1 MTSSRFVLIG
11 DPVEHSLSPVM
22 HRAAYAAL
30 GLPHRYELLLA
41 PDEASVR
48 EAVGEV
54 RSGRIAGANVT
65 VPWKTLALEL
75 ADSANQRARAA
86 GACNVLARRDSGVA
100 AFNTD
105 MLALDEELARLSPRA
120 KTLVVLGGGGA
131 ARAVIATARSRG
143 VAEVIV
149 TTRRPEQ
156 AGELA
161 ALGATAFP
169 WPDADGVEWAAIWS
183 RADVVVQATSAGLE
197 SPVAAQNIA
206 DLVAWD
212 QLKPEAVAYDLCYVP
227 RITPF
232 LERARA
238 HALRNADGLEM
249 LVLQAAHAFEI
260 WLGTRPALDVM
271 RQAALVHLGEVS

>member
-11 DPVEHSLSPVM
+11 DPVEHSLSPVL
-22 HRAAYAAL
+22 HHAAYASL
-30 GLPHRYELLLA
+30 GLPHRYELLRA

-48 EAVGEV
+48 QAVDEV

-75 ADSANQRARAA
+75 ADGADRRARAA

-105 MLALDEELARLSPRA
+105 MLALDEELARLAPRA
-120 KTLVVLGGGGA
+120 KTLVVIGGGGA
-131 ARAVIATARSRG
+131 ARAVIATARARG

-156 AGELA
+156 AGDLV

-169 WPDADGVEWAAIWS
+169 WPDSDGVEWAAIWS

-197 SPVAAQNIA
+197 SSAAAEKVA
-206 DLVAWD
+206 DVVAWGE
-212 QLKPEAVAYDLCYVP
+212 LKPEAVAYDLCYVP

-238 HALRNADGLEM
+238 RALCIADGLEM
-249 LVLQAAHAFEI
+249 LVLQAAHAFEL

-271 RQAALVHLGEVS
+271 RRAALVRLGEVS